1 MVQTTTKAPLAGEAA
16 LTVLEG
22 VTNLFVAKG
31 KNVLHFD
38 LEAEPLGND
47 ELLECLLG
55 RSGKLRAPAIRTGS
69 SLLVGYNHELLKS
82 NLL

>member
-22 VTNLFVAKG
+22 VTELFVAKG
-31 KNVLHFD
+31 KNVLHLD

-47 ELLECLLG
+47 ELLDLLLG

-69 SLLVGYNHELLKS
+69 RLLVGYNHELLKT